1 MPHILIVDDHEFVRE
16 ALCNLIKN
24 DEPAWQLT
32 EATDGNEAVEIF
44 RKTEPEVVVLDI
56 VMRGMN
62 GVAAAYE
69 IRKISPDAKFV
80 FISNYYTGAEASM
93 FACVLH
99 AAAFVQKAEAGKV
112 LIPTIKRLLNEEAQ
126 PV

>member
-16 ALCNLIKN
+16 ALCNLIKI
-24 DEPAWQLT
+24 DEPAWQLS
-32 EATDGNEAVEIF
+32 EATDGKEAVEIF

-62 GVAAAYE
+62 GVAVAYE
-69 IRKISPDAKFV
+69 IRKIAPEAKFV
-80 FISNYYTGAEASM
+80 FISNHYAGAEASM

-99 AAAFVQKAEAGKV
+99 AAAFVQKAEAGRA
-112 LIPTIKRLLNEEAQ
+112 LIPAIKRLLA
-126 PV
+126 V